1 MSNINGTTRHQT
13 LFLRAFRTH
22 ESGPPHEMWPSP
34 SILRKWLRKPA
45 FIRSLRS
52 VQEALRFQTDFH
64 LSNAAKQAAKKLSA
78 EDSALTTQDLNRLL
92 RHAHLRQ
99 RFPAD
104 QRAESA
110 ANDVDHEEE
119 DDADQ
124 PKRKKHPLDDFYRC
138 EDCNRRRRDPF
149 WVHDEE
155 AFKQAAFREGYISP
169 LRDWPVSP
177 DPEPQ
182 DTFYYRLVQ
191 DTRALLWYMHRYDKT
206 GNDHRFEPILIACK
220 HLLPNQGEDYLPHFA
235 SQRPKESAADGA
247 TQPANT
253 NESLQDPHQRL

>member
-13 LFLRAFRTH
+13 LFLRAFRNH
-22 ESGPPHEMWPSP
+22 PNGPPYEMWPSP
-34 SILRKWLRKPA
+34 AVLRKWLRKPA

-138 EDCNRRRRDPF
+138 EDCN
-149 WVHDEE
+149 
-155 AFKQAAFREGYISP
+155 
-169 LRDWPVSP
+169 
-177 DPEPQ
+177 PEPQ

-220 HLLPNQGEDYLPHFA
+220 HLLPNKGEDYLPHFA
-235 SQRPKESAADGA
+235 SQCPKESAADGA